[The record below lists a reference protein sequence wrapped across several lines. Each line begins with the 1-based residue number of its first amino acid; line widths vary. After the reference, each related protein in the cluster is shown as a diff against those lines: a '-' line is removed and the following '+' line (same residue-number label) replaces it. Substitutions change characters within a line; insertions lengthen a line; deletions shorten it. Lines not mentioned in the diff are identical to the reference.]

1 MWNGD
6 DLLAK
11 VFNDEEIRT
20 IIKVFQSTVP
30 KNIYVTLAIIEQIK
44 TFHLNNLSKVTL
56 IMRKAQEYIQQNS
69 TKSFEELEKIWDTHV
84 RKINK

>member
-1 MWNGD
+1 MQEVNGMWNGD

-56 IMRKAQEYIQQNS
+56 IMRKA
-69 TKSFEELEKIWDTHV
+69 
-84 RKINK
+84 